1 MNGPTTAA
9 APVFADAAQLVIR
22 RLWLR
27 KSLAWLMRS
36 LPVGGGLLAV
46 LLALRFLGAAWSTG
60 WLALGAILFWL
71 TLCLALAWWRKPK
84 PYGALAFWDQ
94 RASRADAFANA
105 WWFERQAEPNAGQ
118 QLHLRA
124 QTGVLPTALSSLRKD
139 IPLPDIRWW
148 LIAPLLAL
156 AFFFVPGGAGHGLF
170 DPVLT
175 SEGKKL
181 AAEEG
186 KRLSEKKLDTDKMKS
201 LTEEEKKEIEKLQQ
215 KVQETAKA
223 LEQKETKTAREVL
236 SELERR
242 AHDAEQLAEKLGTGE
257 SAWASDQMVAELRK
271 HADTA
276 ELGDAVAN
284 KSTES
289 TAKEAQKI
297 SDHLKDPQLT
307 SETRDRMTETLKDVE
322 KQAQPGDEQ
331 RVVGSHVLTSSKDM
345 TQKLTKEASKE
356 FQDLADKMR
365 ALAQR
370 EKAREELEKLAQ
382 QLRDSGANI
391 AGQGTQGMQ
400 QLAGNQG
407 QQSGNSQN
415 SSQQMQAMPNAPQM
429 QSMQIPG
436 LSNMQQGQGQQG
448 QGQGQQGMAQN
459 MQMMTPVP
467 GSGQQQQG
475 SKMLMPGN
483 GKGSSNNG
491 QPFLI
496 APIPGT
502 QPGQQSPAMMLGGV
516 ASAGGLKAGNG
527 TTALGNSPTE
537 KTKPTQSG
545 VVNAASNAEG
555 ESSVRSVEGAAHTEN
570 ATRNSQA
577 SALQSI
583 TAEENALDESAL
595 PTARREQVRRYFTEL
610 RKRFEK
616 QN

>member
-1 MNGPTTAA
+1 
-9 APVFADAAQLVIR
+9 
-22 RLWLR
+22 
-27 KSLAWLMRS
+27 
-36 LPVGGGLLAV
+36 
-46 LLALRFLGAAWSTG
+46 
-60 WLALGAILFWL
+60 
-71 TLCLALAWWRKPK
+71 
-84 PYGALAFWDQ
+84 
-94 RASRADAFANA
+94 
-105 WWFERQAEPNAGQ
+105 
-118 QLHLRA
+118 
-124 QTGVLPTALSSLRKD
+124 
-139 IPLPDIRWW
+139 
-148 LIAPLLAL
+148 
-156 AFFFVPGGAGHGLF
+156 
-170 DPVLT
+170 
-175 SEGKKL
+175 
-181 AAEEG
+181 
-186 KRLSEKKLDTDKMKS
+186 
-201 LTEEEKKEIEKLQQ
+201 
-215 KVQETAKA
+215 
-223 LEQKETKTAREVL
+223 
-236 SELERR
+236 
-242 AHDAEQLAEKLGTGE
+242 
-257 SAWASDQMVAELRK
+257 MVAELRK

-331 RVVGSHVLTSSKDM
+331 RVVGSHVISSSKDM

-356 FQDLADKMR
+356 FQELADKMR

-407 QQSGNSQN
+407 QQSGSSQN
-415 SSQQMQAMPNAPQM
+415 SMQQMQSMPNAPQM

-436 LSNMQQGQGQQG
+436 LSNMQPGQGQ

-467 GSGQQQQG
+467 GSGQQQG
-475 SKMLMPGN
+475 SKMLVPGKGN
-483 GKGSSNNG
+483 GSNSGKNG

-496 APIPGT
+496 APIPGM

-527 TTALGNSPTE
+527 TTALGNNPTE

-570 ATRNSQA
+570 AARNSQA
-577 SALQSI
+577 TALQSI
-583 TAEENALDESAL
+583 AAEENALDESAL

>member
-1 MNGPTTAA
+1 MNGPSTAA
-9 APVFADAAQLVIR
+9 APVFADAARLVIR

-27 KSLAWLMRS
+27 KSLAWLMHS
-36 LPVGGGLLAV
+36 LPVGAGFLALLLV
-46 LLALRFLGAAWSTG
+46 LRFLGTSWSTG
-60 WLALGAILFWL
+60 WLALGAIALWL
-71 TLCLALAWWRKPK
+71 ALCLALAWWRKPE

-94 RASRADAFANA
+94 RTLRADAFANA
-105 WWFERQAEPNAGQ
+105 WWFERQAQPNAGQ
-118 QLHLRA
+118 QLHLRFQSRA
-124 QTGVLPTALSSLRKD
+124 LPTALNSLRKD

-148 LIAPLLAL
+148 LIVPLLAL
-156 AFFFVPGGAGHGLF
+156 VFFFVPGGAGYGLF

-175 SEGKKL
+175 TEGKKL

-186 KRLSEKKLDTDKMKS
+186 KRLSEKKLDADKMKS

-223 LEQKETKTAREVL
+223 LEQKDTKTAREVL

-257 SAWASDQMVAELRK
+257 SAWASEQMVAELRK

-331 RVVGSHVLTSSKDM
+331 RVVGSHVINSSKDM
-345 TQKLTKEASKE
+345 TQKLTKDASKE

-370 EKAREELEKLAQ
+370 DKAREELEKLAQ

-415 SSQQMQAMPNAPQM
+415 SMQQMQSMPNAPQM

-436 LSNMQQGQGQQG
+436 LSNMQPGQGQ

-467 GSGQQQQG
+467 GSGQQQG
-475 SKMLMPGN
+475 SKMLVPGKGN
-483 GKGSSNNG
+483 GNNGGKNG

-496 APIPGT
+496 APIPGM

-527 TTALGNSPTE
+527 TTALGNNPTE

-570 ATRNSQA
+570 AARNAQA
-577 SALQSI
+577 TALQSI
-583 TAEENALDESAL
+583 AAEENALDESAL